1 MKKKIFSTRKTL
13 FFKRFQR
20 KSYAVFN
27 SLKRE
32 ICIAVLPVACLTFVP
47 TSNVLAQSHNLPS
60 IEHNLREIEVLGE
73 SPSEQMGRVA
83 GIVSVIHREE
93 IATAPVQ
100 SIQDLLDFV
109 SSVDVRKRG
118 VHGVQADI
126 SIRGSS
132 ADQVLIL
139 LNGINITDP
148 QTGHYNLNIPIDLS
162 SVSRVEILYG
172 SGSRVLGGTPFGGA
186 INIITGEAEKT
197 EANVE
202 ITAGDFGF
210 VSQKADATI
219 LSKSKA
225 FSNLLSFSHQRSNGY
240 IDNTDFQFINAY
252 LHSSYTSEKIG
263 RLQFQF
269 GFQDK
274 GYGANSFYSLAYPNQ
289 YDKNRTFFSAL
300 SWNKKLSSNTNLMS
314 QMYWRQ
320 FHDRFELFRDF
331 QNSASFYTNHNYHQ
345 TDIAGV
351 KARLEHFFSI
361 GKTTVGIDARN
372 EHIFS
377 NVLGEPMK
385 NERPVLFEKDAFF
398 TKEKNRFLLNAF
410 AEQTFYIQK
419 FTASGGLSLNYSND
433 YDFNMS
439 GGIDLEYS
447 LLPALK
453 CYASVNH
460 AYRLPTFTDLYY
472 TTATHISNPDL
483 KPEHATVFEAGL
495 KYSDN
500 QWKVNS
506 AFYYRMANDVIDWI
520 KMPDSVKWESRNYTK
535 INAFGADFSAQYLFN
550 NSFLRRAQLSYSYLN
565 QDKNSAEYDSRYALD
580 YLKHK
585 LTLGLN
591 HKVYKRI
598 SMNWNLSWQDRNGSF
613 SDFATNEKV
622 EYKPFFLADVRAQWS
637 NEKIVVYVDVNNIFD
652 KRYEDFGG
660 LPQAGRWINT
670 GIRVNL

>member
-1 MKKKIFSTRKTL
+1 MKKKIFSSRKTV

-47 TSNVLAQSHNLPS
+47 TSNTLAQSHNLPS
-60 IEHNLREIEVLGE
+60 IEHNLREIEVRGE

-83 GIVSVIHREE
+83 GIVSVIQRDE
-93 IATAPVQ
+93 IAAAPVQ
-100 SIQDLLDFV
+100 TIQELLQFV
-109 SSVDVRKRG
+109 SSIDVRKRG
-118 VHGVQADI
+118 VNGVQADV

-139 LNGINITDP
+139 LNGVNITDP

-202 ITAGDFGF
+202 VTAGDFGF

-219 LSKSKA
+219 LSASKS
-225 FSNLLSFSHQRSNGY
+225 FSNFLSFSHQRSDGY
-240 IDNTDFQFINAY
+240 IDNTDFKFITAY
-252 LHSSYTSEKIG
+252 LHSSYASEKTGKI
-263 RLQFQF
+263 QFQF
-269 GFQDK
+269 GYQDK
-274 GYGANSFYSLAYPNQ
+274 GYGANSFYSFAYPNQ
-289 YDKNRTFFSAL
+289 YAQNRTFFSAL
-300 SWNKKLSSNTNLMS
+300 SWNKKLTENTSIMS
-314 QMYWRQ
+314 QAYWRQ
-320 FHDRFELFRDF
+320 LHDRFELFRDF
-331 QNSASFYTNHNYHQ
+331 RDAASFYTNHNYHQ
-345 TDIAGV
+345 TDIGGI
-351 KARLEHFFSI
+351 KARLEHFFSF
-361 GKTTVGIDARN
+361 GKTTIGIDARN

-385 NERPVLFEKDAFF
+385 NLRQVPFEKGTFF

-410 AEQTFYIQK
+410 AEQAFYIQK
-419 FTASGGLSLNYSND
+419 FTVSGGLSLNYSND
-433 YDFNMS
+433 FDFNLS
-439 GGIDLEYS
+439 GGIDAEYS
-447 LLPALK
+447 LLPTLK

-472 TTATHISNPDL
+472 TTATHISNPEL
-483 KPEHATVFEAGL
+483 KPERATVFEIGMKYTGNQL
-495 KYSDN
+495 KLT
-500 QWKVNS
+500 S
-506 AFYYRMANDVIDWI
+506 AVYYRMADDIIDWV
-520 KMPDSVKWESRNYTK
+520 KMPDSVKWESRNFIK
-535 INAFGADFSAQYLFN
+535 INAFGADFSVQYLFN
-550 NSFLRRAQLSYSYLN
+550 NSFLRRAQISYSYLN

-585 LTLGLN
+585 ITTGLN

-613 SDFATNEKV
+613 SDFATNESV
-622 EYKPFFLADVRAQWS
+622 AYKPFFLADVRAQWS

-652 KRYEDFGG
+652 KQYADFGG
-660 LPQAGRWINT
+660 LMQAGRWINT